1 MKVMSTLQKSALLA
15 AAALAF
21 ACAAHAASSGEKVYE
36 KTCTVCH
43 SDGLSG
49 APRLG
54 NKPEWAPRIPKGK
67 DALVES
73 VRNGKGL
80 MPPRGGNDR
89 FTDEDLRAAVEF
101 IVSKAQ

>member
-1 MKVMSTLQKSALLA
+1 MRPSRYTALLA
-15 AAALAF
+15 LVFASALPVLAATP
-21 ACAAHAASSGEKVYE
+21 GEKVYE

-43 SDGLSG
+43 SEGLSG

-54 NKPEWAPRIPKGK
+54 DKSEWAHRIAAGK

-73 VRNGKGL
+73 VRKGKGL

-89 FTDEDLRAAVEF
+89 FSDEDLRAAVEY
-101 IVSKAQ
+101 IIARAR